1 MDVPA
6 LYRTHH
12 APLVRYLTRL
22 SGDPDLADDAAQEA
36 FVRLAERPPADE
48 RELRA
53 WLFTVATNVVRDA
66 RRTGRRRAEI
76 LAGDPEGASPTPPGP
91 DPADDVVR
99 AELRLHVRA
108 ALDALSERD
117 RAILLMREEGFKHR
131 EIANAVGITTGS
143 VGTVIARAL
152 NRLAE
157 RLPPD
162 LEDA

>member
-12 APLVRYLTRL
+12 PSLVRYLTRL
-22 SGDPDLADDAAQEA
+22 CGDPDLADDAAQEA

-66 RRTGRRRAEI
+66 RRAGRRRAEI
-76 LAGDPEGASPTPPGP
+76 LAGDLEGASPTTAP
-91 DPADDVVR
+91 DPADDAVR
-99 AELRLHVRA
+99 AELGRHVRA
-108 ALDALSERD
+108 ALDALPQRD

-131 EIANAVGITTGS
+131 EIAAAVGITTGS
-143 VGTVIARAL
+143 VGTLIARAL
-152 NRLAE
+152 DRLAE

>member
-1 MDVPA
+1 MDVSA

-12 APLVRYLTRL
+12 PSLVRYLTRL
-22 SGDPDLADDAAQEA
+22 CGDPDLADDAAQEA

-76 LAGDPEGASPTPPGP
+76 LAGDPGGASPTAAVP
-91 DPADDVVR
+91 DPADDAVR
-99 AELRLHVRA
+99 AELRRHVRA
-108 ALDALSERD
+108 ALDALPPRD

-131 EIANAVGITTGS
+131 EIAAVVGITTGS
-143 VGTVIARAL
+143 VGTLIARAL
-152 NRLAE
+152 DRLAE

-162 LEDA
+162 LEDT